1 MGDQLEVASSKK
13 LKISSAT
20 KPTKL
25 GVPNEAGLPNRNVEP
40 KSVYCFKISQ
50 TLTKQLLW
58 CQPHLTITKVDGLTN
73 CFRSSNLESLAR
85 NQDVAF
91 TPGDARHWYIDS
103 ALPLDEL
110 QLIDRIRRQ
119 AKSPAK
125 RGAGA
130 RVVMGIGDDTAA
142 LAIPAGHETLV
153 TTDFSLE
160 VVHFRREWHAPVCV
174 GHRCLTR
181 GLSDIAAMGGD
192 PVAAFLS
199 LALPEDLPQR
209 WVGGFFDGLL
219 ALAAKHGVVLAGG
232 DIAQS
237 PAGVLADIMVVGS
250 VPEGKAI
257 LRSGA
262 RPGDHIFVT
271 GDLGAASAMLER
283 MYKNPRGRYRSTD
296 CPAHF
301 LPEPQLA
308 VGRYLRE
315 KAIATSMIDIS
326 DGLSSDLAHI
336 CDESGVRAEIQA
348 ETVPLGTV
356 GRHEVSLDQALHGG
370 DEYELLFTAPPNKRV
385 PGNIAGVTVTH
396 IGYIEEPRPDLP
408 KMLIFQGNNA
418 EVGYEL
424 RPGGWRHFKQTTK
437 ARSGAPAPR
446 RQR

>member
-1 MGDQLEVASSKK
+1 MG
-13 LKISSAT
+13 
-20 KPTKL
+20 
-25 GVPNEAGLPNRNVEP
+25 
-40 KSVYCFKISQ
+40 
-50 TLTKQLLW
+50 
-58 CQPHLTITKVDGLTN
+58 
-73 CFRSSNLESLAR
+73 
-85 NQDVAF
+85 
-91 TPGDARHWYIDS
+91 WYIDFV
-103 ALPLDEL
+103 LPLDEL
-110 QLIDRIRRQ
+110 QLIERIRRQ
-119 AKSPAK
+119 AKTPAK
-125 RGAGA
+125 RGAGP
-130 RVVMGIGDDTAA
+130 RVVTGIGDDTAA
-142 LAIPAGHETLV
+142 LSIPAGHETLV
-153 TTDFSLE
+153 TTDFTLE
-160 VVHFRREWHAPVCV
+160 TVHFRREWHPPVCV

-181 GLSDIAAMGGD
+181 GLSDIAAMGGE

-209 WVGGFFDGLL
+209 WVDGFLDGFL
-219 ALAAKHGVVLAGG
+219 ALASRYGVVLAGG

-237 PAGVLADIMVVGS
+237 PSGVLADVMAVGS

-271 GDLGAASAMLER
+271 GDLGAPSAMLER
-283 MYKNPRGRYRSTD
+283 MYKNPRGRYRPSD

-370 DEYELLFTAPPNKRV
+370 DEYQLLFTAPPNKRV
-385 PGNIAGVTVTH
+385 PGKIAGVTITH
-396 IGYIEEPRPDLP
+396 IGYIEEKSTDLP
-408 KMLIFQGNNA
+408 QILIFQGNNA

-424 RPGGWRHFKQTTK
+424 RPRGWQHFKQTTK
-437 ARSGAPAPR
+437 ARRHEAAR
-446 RQR
+446 R